1 MKWKYVFVVVVV
13 DDGFGLAEAGV
24 DDYTRCRRFF
34 QLFKNVSAGFL
45 LSLAGAR
52 PNPPACGRHHLL
64 FLVFYVVSTDID
76 DSLCA
81 GDRRTVR
88 LSLMTLVFGRSFE
101 FDDDV
106 LVPVDFANI
115 LPPSPPLL
123 PSEP

>member
-1 MKWKYVFVVVVV
+1 MKWKYVFVVVV

-64 FLVFYVVSTDID
+64 FLVSSTSFLPI
-76 DSLCA
+76 L
-81 GDRRTVR
+81 TI
-88 LSLMTLVFGRSFE
+88 RSAPVT
-101 FDDDV
+101 DV
-106 LVPVDFANI
+106 
-115 LPPSPPLL
+115 PSVCR
-123 PSEP
+123 